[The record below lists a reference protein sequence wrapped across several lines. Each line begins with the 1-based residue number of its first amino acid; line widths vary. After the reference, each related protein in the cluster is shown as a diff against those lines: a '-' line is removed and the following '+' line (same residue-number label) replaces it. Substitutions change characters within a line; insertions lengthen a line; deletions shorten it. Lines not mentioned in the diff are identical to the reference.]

1 MSGPMLS
8 HDLTTNDVFG
18 DRQLFSWIGERREL
32 AHACRHTRTA
42 CIARHIKAID
52 SNEALCRV
60 CDDHFNM
67 LLGAGSHGVR
77 RYDEAH
83 AASDD
88 GANSHLE
95 FVILAAISEIQPA
108 AARDNCS
115 ARLLYE

>member
-1 MSGPMLS
+1 MSLAIDNFFRGLASAANWRMRAAIP
-8 HDLTTNDVFG
+8 
-18 DRQLFSWIGERREL
+18 ERL
-32 AHACRHTRTA
+32 AF
-42 CIARHIKAID
+42 ARHIKAID

-67 LLGAGSHGVR
+67 LFGAGSNGVR

-88 GANSHLE
+88 GANSHVE

-108 AARDNCS
+108 AQRDNCS